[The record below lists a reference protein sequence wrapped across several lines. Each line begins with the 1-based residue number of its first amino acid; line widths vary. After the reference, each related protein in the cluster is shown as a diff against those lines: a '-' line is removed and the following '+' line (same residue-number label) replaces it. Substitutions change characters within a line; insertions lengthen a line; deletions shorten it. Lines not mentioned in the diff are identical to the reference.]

1 MAARPGHHLQSRGAL
16 REEELLR
23 SLAKVQVFRDGV
35 KHFRAKVIELRH
47 NPIMHGNPSFEIGID
62 SCPFDLTA
70 VTQNRYRIGVHLE

>member
-1 MAARPGHHLQSRGAL
+1 MAVRPGHHLQSRSGL
-16 REEELLR
+16 REEELLG

-47 NPIMHGNPSFEIGID
+47 DPIMHGNPSFEIGID
-62 SCPFDLTA
+62 SCSFDLA